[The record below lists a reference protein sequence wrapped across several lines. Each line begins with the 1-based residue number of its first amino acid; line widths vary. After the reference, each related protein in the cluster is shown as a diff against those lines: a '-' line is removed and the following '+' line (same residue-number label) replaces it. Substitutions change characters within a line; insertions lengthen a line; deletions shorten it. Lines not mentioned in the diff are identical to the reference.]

1 MAQREIKTRVINK
14 HDTAANWNNAST
26 FIPKKGELIVYD
38 VDSTHDYERFKIG
51 DGETNV
57 VELPFATAGE
67 ADKLKTAR
75 TISLTG
81 DVTGSTT
88 FDGSGNVSITAT
100 VADNSHNHTNY
111 VNQNAFS
118 NVKVGSTTVA
128 ADTTT
133 DTLELVAGSN
143 ITITP
148 DATNDKITIAATDTV
163 YTHPTHTAA
172 ASGLYKVTVDNK
184 GHVTGTSAVAKS
196 DITSLGIPAQDTTS
210 FTITAAASDDD
221 VVVLSG
227 TNGTNKVTYSASHA
241 TKGPSTTASTTKG
254 ATADVTVTAGAGAKT
269 IKVPK
274 VTVDKYGHTTGLTEQ
289 TLSITVPAT
298 PTALKNPNAI
308 TIGGKTYDGSSAVSV
323 TAADLGIANAIHFIG
338 ETTTALTDGATTS
351 TISIGG
357 SNKTPT
363 SGDVVLYGSK
373 EFIWNGSAW
382 KELGDGS
389 SHALKSV
396 TISAGTGLTGGGD
409 LSANRTLSLA
419 TSGVTAD
426 TYGPT
431 ADVTGNDNAT
441 IVVPE
446 ITVDAYGRVTNVTER
461 TYTSK
466 NSTYSL
472 SSFGVSATA
481 TELNKLDGVT
491 ATTTELNYVDGVTSN
506 VQTQLDGKVPTS
518 RTVNGKALSS
528 NITLSASDVGAAA
541 SSHTHNYVPLSGGRM
556 NNGATLTFVLE
567 DGSRPTK
574 VTGGEIDMYHTT
586 SSAMGLHFNS
596 PDGTRIASFGD
607 YYAGTEDEQSL
618 NHRYIYIHAANGT
631 YENPD
636 LKIDNDGIATART
649 AFKAPTIYENG
660 TALSS
665 KYLAKN
671 GNAVSA
677 TTASGLSCGGASGY
691 TTDTCGNFVAGSTAA
706 TWNIFDKDKK
716 SKFSVE
722 WATGNTNVKGNLTV
736 AGTINGNATSAT
748 KATKDGNGN
757 TITSTYATKTELNTA
772 KSNLQ
777 ASIDGKANSSHT
789 HSIANVDNLQ
799 SSLDALQTD
808 VDNKADYIGIKTSSQ
823 EGTYYVKICTVDL
836 PIGYNDIYLEFDM
849 AGRTLTRFQKV
860 KCAIYKPNTTV
871 DSVAVYV
878 SGNNGNVYD
887 IRAYRYVD
895 ATNGDYVEIW
905 CKIPSWD
912 TLNILKKSYA
922 ENSTLYKYITWN
934 MTKATALPIESTT
947 VVKVAATLEKW
958 SGNATTATS
967 ATKATQDASG
977 NTITSTYATKT
988 ELNTAK
994 SNIQTQLDTKLEP
1007 SEFSAGV
1014 TSTTTLAAGSS
1025 ATATAAWDGTNNKIN
1040 FTFGVPKGATGSTGP
1055 QGPTGAKGNTGN
1067 TGPTGATGPAV
1078 AYYATGTSS
1087 STTTACVASC
1097 SGFTLT
1103 KGKVVAVKL
1112 YTSHSTGTMTLNVNS
1127 TGAKSC

>member
-1 MAQREIKTRVINK
+1 MAQREIRTRVINK
-14 HDTAANWNNAST
+14 HDTAANWNNASS
-26 FIPKKGELIVYD
+26 FIPKKGELIIYD
-38 VDSTHDYERFKIG
+38 TDSTHTYERFKIG

-100 VADNSHNHTNY
+100 VADNSHNHSNY

-184 GHVTGTSAVAKS
+184 GHVTGTSAVTKS

-289 TLSITVPAT
+289 TLSITVPVT

-323 TAADLGIANAIHFIG
+323 TAADLGIDNALHFIG
-338 ETTTALTDGATTS
+338 TTTTAISDNSTTASITVDGASHTA
-351 TISIGG
+351 IA
-357 SNKTPT
+357 
-363 SGDVVLYGSK
+363 GDVVLYNNNEYVFDGSK
-373 EFIWNGSAW
+373 WL
-382 KELGDGS
+382 ELGDGS
-389 SHALKSV
+389 SHALKSI

-431 ADVTGNDNAT
+431 ADVTGDNNTT

-446 ITVDAYGRVTNVTER
+446 ITVDAYGRVTNVAER

-466 NSTYSL
+466 NTTYTFNGAVSTIKDSNL
-472 SSFGVSATA
+472 TANRALISNASGKVDVSAVTS
-481 TELNKLDGVT
+481 TELGYLDGVT
-491 ATTTELNYVDGVTSN
+491 
-506 VQTQLDGKVPTS
+506 
-518 RTVNGKALSS
+518 
-528 NITLSASDVGAAA
+528 
-541 SSHTHNYVPLSGGRM
+541 
-556 NNGATLTFVLE
+556 
-567 DGSRPTK
+567 
-574 VTGGEIDMYHTT
+574 
-586 SSAMGLHFNS
+586 
-596 PDGTRIASFGD
+596 
-607 YYAGTEDEQSL
+607 
-618 NHRYIYIHAANGT
+618 
-631 YENPD
+631 
-636 LKIDNDGIATART
+636 
-649 AFKAPTIYENG
+649 
-660 TALSS
+660 
-665 KYLAKN
+665 
-671 GNAVSA
+671 
-677 TTASGLSCGGASGY
+677 
-691 TTDTCGNFVAGSTAA
+691 
-706 TWNIFDKDKK
+706 
-716 SKFSVE
+716 
-722 WATGNTNVKGNLTV
+722 
-736 AGTINGNATSAT
+736 
-748 KATKDGNGN
+748 
-757 TITSTYATKTELNTA
+757 
-772 KSNLQ
+772 
-777 ASIDGKANSSHT
+777 
-789 HSIANVDNLQ
+789 
-799 SSLDALQTD
+799 
-808 VDNKADYIGIKTSSQ
+808 
-823 EGTYYVKICTVDL
+823 
-836 PIGYNDIYLEFDM
+836 
-849 AGRTLTRFQKV
+849 
-860 KCAIYKPNTTV
+860 
-871 DSVAVYV
+871 
-878 SGNNGNVYD
+878 
-887 IRAYRYVD
+887 
-895 ATNGDYVEIW
+895 
-905 CKIPSWD
+905 
-912 TLNILKKSYA
+912 
-922 ENSTLYKYITWN
+922 
-934 MTKATALPIESTT
+934 
-947 VVKVAATLEKW
+947 
-958 SGNATTATS
+958 
-967 ATKATQDASG
+967 
-977 NTITSTYATKT
+977 
-988 ELNTAK
+988 

-1025 ATATAAWDGTNNKIN
+1025 ATATAAWDDTNNKIN
-1040 FTFGVPKGATGSTGP
+1040 FTFDIPKGATGATGP
-1055 QGPTGAKGNTGN
+1055 QGPTGAKGGTGATGPTGAKGSTGAAGPTGATGATGAQGPTGAKGATGN
-1067 TGPTGATGPAV
+1067 AGPTGAQGIQGIQGLQGPTGAKGSTGATGPAV

-1103 KGKVVAVKL
+1103 KGNVVAVKL

-1127 TGAKSC
+1127 TGAKSCQYGGSTTIPALDISKVYQFVYDGSYYQLIGEIDTDSNTYMTQTYTTTSANYPLLFRGAPGLTTTSSAATSGRYANTVYLNPSTGTLYATKFVGLLDDGEL